1 MLSGLKTLRSKFI
14 RHQNGSV
21 AVEFAM
27 IALPFF
33 LFIFALIETALIIFS
48 SIGLDMAL
56 GEASRQIR
64 TGQVQA
70 AGLTR
75 EQFHQLVC
83 DGAPGYFDC
92 SDKLKVDVRR
102 FDNFSNTDFVSP
114 TDVNGSLILD
124 FSFDPGGP
132 SDIILAR
139 AFYVWNIS
147 SPIGV
152 GLANMEGNNRLLASS
167 AAFRNEPYNEDD

>member
-1 MLSGLKTLRSKFI
+1 MLNDVTSVRRKFI
-14 RHQNGSV
+14 RHQSGSV

-27 IALPFF
+27 IAVPFF

-48 SIGLDMAL
+48 SIGLDIAL
-56 GEASRQIR
+56 GEAARQIR

-70 AGLTR
+70 AGLSR
-75 EQFHQLVC
+75 AQFQQLVC
-83 DGAPGYFDC
+83 DSAPAYFDC
-92 SDKLKVDVRR
+92 ADKLKVDVRR
-102 FDNFSNTDFVSP
+102 FDNFSSTDFVNP
-114 TDVNGSLILD
+114 TDADGKLILN

-132 SDIILAR
+132 SDIVLAR

-147 SPIGV
+147 APIGV
-152 GLANMEGNNRLLASS
+152 GLANMDGNNRLLSSS

>member
-1 MLSGLKTLRSKFI
+1 MLIDATSLRNKFI
-14 RHQNGSV
+14 RHQSGSV

-48 SIGLDMAL
+48 SIGLDIAL
-56 GEASRQIR
+56 GEAARQIR

-75 EQFHQLVC
+75 AQFQQLVC
-83 DGAPGYFDC
+83 DNAPGYFDC
-92 SDKLKVDVRR
+92 ADKLKVDVRR
-102 FDNFSNTDFVSP
+102 FDNFSSTSFVNP
-114 TDVNGSLILD
+114 TDADGKLILN

-132 SDIILAR
+132 SDIVLAR

-147 SPIGV
+147 APIGV
-152 GLANMEGNNRLLASS
+152 GLANMDGNNRLLSSS

>member
-1 MLSGLKTLRSKFI
+1 
-14 RHQNGSV
+14 
-21 AVEFAM
+21 
-27 IALPFF
+27 
-33 LFIFALIETALIIFS
+33 
-48 SIGLDMAL
+48 
-56 GEASRQIR
+56 
-64 TGQVQA
+64 
-70 AGLTR
+70 
-75 EQFHQLVC
+75 LVC

-102 FDNFSNTDFVSP
+102 FDNFSSTDFVSP